1 MVEHGQQSL
10 DTGKLLGQQLGRLTR
25 ELLAATGLGRVV
37 IAGGDTSSFATQEL
51 GLYGLEMTAP
61 AAPGSPLCRAYS
73 EEARFDRLEIALK
86 GGQMG
91 QPDYFGRVRGSP

>member
-1 MVEHGQQSL
+1 
-10 DTGKLLGQQLGRLTR
+10 
-25 ELLAATGLGRVV
+25 
-37 IAGGDTSSFATQEL
+37 L
-51 GLYGLEMTAP
+51 GLYGLEMMAP
-61 AAPGSPLCRAYS
+61 AAPGSPLCRGYS